1 MYCTEN
7 WQFAITV
14 LIIKKVNIKVVFF
27 KIIAWIAGPGWWK
40 VLQSLSDR
48 LEMIERFFLKNY
60 LPKANCLWKT
70 PILLDSE
77 LTQA

>member
-1 MYCTEN
+1 MVC
-7 WQFAITV
+7 
-14 LIIKKVNIKVVFF
+14 F

>member
-27 KIIAWIAGPGWWK
+27 TIIAWIAGLGWWK
-40 VLQSLSDR
+40 VLQSLSGR
-48 LEMIERFFLKNY
+48 LEMIERFFLKKY
-60 LPKANCLWKT
+60 LHKGNKT

>member
-1 MYCTEN
+1 M
-7 WQFAITV
+7 
-14 LIIKKVNIKVVFF
+14 VFF

-48 LEMIERFFLKNY
+48 LEMIESFFLKNY

-77 LTQA
+77 LTQP

>member
-40 VLQSLSDR
+40 VLQSFSDR